1 MSKIKLSNPTTILQV
16 KNLQVSFMNHGH
28 ETKAVDDISFNLHRG
43 ESIGI
48 VGESGSGKS
57 VTALSIMNLL
67 KSPPALLKA
76 GNIYFKSKEFGDV
89 DISKLSDKKL
99 RAIRGNESLGR
110 KHEIDDLDRR
120 FTRCF

>member
-1 MSKIKLSNPTTILQV
+1 MSKINLSDPTTILQV
-16 KNLQVSFMNHGH
+16 ENLQVSFMNHGH

-67 KSPPALLKA
+67 KSPPALQKA
-76 GNIYFKSKEFGDV
+76 GNIYFRSKEFGDV
-89 DISKLSDKKL
+89 DISKLSD
-99 RAIRGNESLGR
+99 N
-110 KHEIDDLDRR
+110 
-120 FTRCF
+120 